1 MKIFKNAFPVIFLAN
16 IEIIQRPNYTLFPIF
31 EKHYRNNEWWYDNGR
46 LTKMKAMVETFHLW

>member
-1 MKIFKNAFPVIFLAN
+1 MKIFKNAIPVIFLAN

-46 LTKMKAMVETFHLW
+46 LTKMKAMVETLHLW